1 MSFALQARM
10 KEIETV
16 FDRVVELQRRV
27 AVLEKQAIE
36 LREMVRPRTIS
47 EIAED
52 RVRPRLMAKH
62 G

>member
-16 FDRVVELQRRV
+16 FARVVELQAKV
-27 AVLEKQAIE
+27 AVLEKQVLT
-36 LREMVRPRTIS
+36 LRETVQHLEEKRGPG
-47 EIAED
+47 
-52 RVRPRLMAKH
+52 RPRLV

>member
-16 FDRVVELQRRV
+16 FARVVELQKKV
-27 AVLEKQAIE
+27 ELLEKQVLV
-36 LREMVRPRTIS
+36 LRETVQQI
-47 EIAED
+47 ED
-52 RVRPRLMAKH
+52 KRGPGRPRLV